1 MRRCVGGAWA
11 AVGSSVRV
19 GPKGEGEPVT
29 RTLFR
34 GGRVFDGTMA
44 PVTEAD
50 VVVEDGRIV
59 EIGPGLDGDERVDCT
74 GQTLLPGLFDTHT
87 HVIFSTLDWV
97 EELVTPFSFK
107 FYDAM
112 RNLEATLA
120 TGITTVRDAT
130 GADAG
135 IKKAVDEG
143 VIAGPRMRIS
153 VNMLS
158 QTGGHADGWLRSGV
172 DLDLEWPGNPSG
184 RVDGPDAVR
193 RKVREMIRAGADV
206 IKVAT
211 SGGVLSPTDDPRH
224 PHFRPDELEEMV
236 AEATA
241 AGIYVM
247 AHAQGAEGIK
257 NAVRAGVRSIEHG
270 IYLDDEGIDL
280 MLQRG
285 TWLVPT
291 LVAPLG
297 VLDAVD
303 AGASL
308 PASSVE
314 KARAVVEVHQQA
326 VGGAI
331 AAGVKVAMGTDS
343 GVAPHGANLRELD
356 LLVRCGMSPQQALIA
371 TTSSAAELM
380 GLDGELGTL
389 EPGKRADLVLLDG
402 DALEVATLRERVRQ
416 VWKDG
421 VPVAEDG
428 KVLR

>member
-1 MRRCVGGAWA
+1 V
-11 AVGSSVRV
+11 
-19 GPKGEGEPVT
+19 
-29 RTLFR
+29 FR
-34 GGRVFDGTMA
+34 GGKVFDGTMA
-44 PVTEAD
+44 PLGEAD
-50 VVVEDGRIV
+50 VVIEDDRIV
-59 EIGPGLDGDERVDCT
+59 EVGPELDGDRSVDCT
-74 GQTLLPGLFDTHT
+74 GQTVLPGLFDTHT
-87 HVIFSTLDWV
+87 HVIFSSLDWV

-112 RNLEATLA
+112 RNLAATLA
-120 TGITTVRDAT
+120 TGITTVRDAA

-135 IKKAVDEG
+135 VKKAVDEG

-247 AHAQGAEGIK
+247 AHAQGADGIK
-257 NAVRAGVRSIEHG
+257 NAVRAGIRSIEHG

-303 AGASL
+303 AGASI
-308 PASSVE
+308 PSSSFE
-314 KARAVVEVHQQA
+314 KAKAVVEVHQQA
-326 VGGAI
+326 VGRAI
-331 AAGVKVAMGTDS
+331 AAGVKVAVGTDS

-356 LLVRCGMSPQQALIA
+356 LLVRCGMSPQQALVA
-371 TTSSAAELM
+371 MTSSAAELM
-380 GLDGELGTL
+380 GLGEELGTL

-421 VPVAEDG
+421 VLVAEDG

>member
-1 MRRCVGGAWA
+1 MSRTVFHGG
-11 AVGSSVRV
+11 S
-19 GPKGEGEPVT
+19 
-29 RTLFR
+29 
-34 GGRVFDGTMA
+34 VFDGTLA
-44 PVTEAD
+44 PIAEAD
-50 VVVEDGRIV
+50 VVIEDGRIV
-59 EIGPGLDGDERVDCT
+59 ELGTGLDADEQVECT
-74 GQTLLPGLFDTHT
+74 GLTVLPGLFDTHT

-97 EELVTPFSFK
+97 EELVTPFSFR
-107 FYDAM
+107 FFDAM

-120 TGITTVRDAT
+120 TGITTVRDAA

-135 IKKAVDEG
+135 IKKAVDDG

-158 QTGGHADGWLRSGV
+158 QTGGHADGWLRSGL
-172 DLDLEWPGNPSG
+172 DLDLEWPGSPSG

-257 NAVRAGVRSIEHG
+257 NAVRAGIRSIEHG
-270 IYLDDEGIDL
+270 IYLDEEGIDL

-297 VLDAVD
+297 VLEAVD

-308 PASSVE
+308 PASTID
-314 KARAVVEVHQQA
+314 KARAVVDVHQRNVA
-326 VGGAI
+326 RAI
-331 AAGVKVAMGTDS
+331 DAGVKVAMGTDS

-356 LLVRCGMSPQQALIA
+356 RLVACGMSPQQALVA
-371 TTSSAAELM
+371 TTSSAADLM
-380 GLDGELGTL
+380 GLGEELGRVR
-389 EPGKRADLVLLDG
+389 PGARADLVLLDG
-402 DALEVATLRERVRQ
+402 DPLEVATLRERVRR

-421 VPVAEDG
+421 TLVVDDG

>member
-1 MRRCVGGAWA
+1 M
-11 AVGSSVRV
+11 
-19 GPKGEGEPVT
+19 T
-29 RTLFR
+29 RTVFR
-34 GGRVFDGTMA
+34 GGTVFDGTMA
-44 PVTEAD
+44 PLAEAD
-50 VVVEDGRIV
+50 VVIEDDRIV
-59 EIGPGLDGDERVDCT
+59 EVGPGLDGDESVDCAGHT
-74 GQTLLPGLFDTHT
+74 VLPGLFDTHT

-120 TGITTVRDAT
+120 TGITTVRDAA

-143 VIAGPRMRIS
+143 VIPGPRMQIS

-184 RVDGPDAVR
+184 RVDGPEAVR
-193 RKVREMIRAGADV
+193 LKVREMIRAGADV

-257 NAVRAGVRSIEHG
+257 NAVRAGIRSIEHG
-270 IYLDDEGIDL
+270 IYLDDEGVDL
-280 MLQRG
+280 MLERG

-297 VLDAVD
+297 VLDAAD

-308 PASSVE
+308 PASTVE
-314 KARAVVEVHQQA
+314 KAKAVVGVHQQA
-326 VGGAI
+326 VGRAI

-356 LLVRCGMSPQQALIA
+356 LLVRCGMSPQQALVA
-371 TTSSAAELM
+371 TTSSAGELM
-380 GLDGELGTL
+380 GVGDDLGTL
-389 EPGKRADLVLLDG
+389 EPSKRADLVLLEG

-421 VPVAEDG
+421 VLVAEDG

>member
-1 MRRCVGGAWA
+1 VFHGG
-11 AVGSSVRV
+11 S
-19 GPKGEGEPVT
+19 
-29 RTLFR
+29 
-34 GGRVFDGTMA
+34 VFDGTLA
-44 PVTEAD
+44 PIAEAD
-50 VVVEDGRIV
+50 VVIEDGRIV
-59 EIGPGLDGDERVDCT
+59 ELGTGLDADEQVECT
-74 GQTLLPGLFDTHT
+74 GLTVLPGLFDTHT

-97 EELVTPFSFK
+97 EELVTPFSFR
-107 FYDAM
+107 FFDAM

-120 TGITTVRDAT
+120 TGITTVRDAA

-135 IKKAVDEG
+135 IKKAVDDG

-158 QTGGHADGWLRSGV
+158 QTGGHADGWLRSGL
-172 DLDLEWPGNPSG
+172 DLDLEWPGSPSG

-257 NAVRAGVRSIEHG
+257 NAVRAGIRSIEHG
-270 IYLDDEGIDL
+270 IYLDEEGIDL

-297 VLDAVD
+297 VLEAVD

-308 PASSVE
+308 PASTID
-314 KARAVVEVHQQA
+314 KARAVVDVHQRNVA
-326 VGGAI
+326 RAI
-331 AAGVKVAMGTDS
+331 DAGVKVAMGTDS

-356 LLVRCGMSPQQALIA
+356 RLVACGMSPQQALVA
-371 TTSSAAELM
+371 TTSSAADLM
-380 GLDGELGTL
+380 GLGEELGRVR
-389 EPGKRADLVLLDG
+389 PGARADLVLLDG
-402 DALEVATLRERVRQ
+402 DPLEVATLRERVRR

-421 VPVAEDG
+421 TLVVDDG

>member
-1 MRRCVGGAWA
+1 
-11 AVGSSVRV
+11 
-19 GPKGEGEPVT
+19 VT
-29 RTLFR
+29 RTVFQ
-34 GGRVFDGTMA
+34 GGTVFDGTTA
-44 PVTEAD
+44 PLADAD
-50 VVVEDGRIV
+50 VVIEDGRIV
-59 EIGPGLDGDERVDCT
+59 EVGPGLDGDESVDCT
-74 GQTLLPGLFDTHT
+74 GRTVLPGLFDTHT

-120 TGITTVRDAT
+120 TGITTVRDAA

-135 IKKAVDEG
+135 IKKAVEEG
-143 VIAGPRMRIS
+143 VIVGPRMQIS

-257 NAVRAGVRSIEHG
+257 NAVRAGIRSIEHG
-270 IYLDDEGIDL
+270 IYLDDEAIDL

-297 VLDAVD
+297 VLDAAD

-314 KARAVVEVHQQA
+314 KAKAVVEVHQQA
-326 VGGAI
+326 VGRAI
-331 AAGVKVAMGTDS
+331 AAGVKLAMGTDS

-356 LLVRCGMSPQQALIA
+356 LLVRCGMSPQQALVA

-380 GLDGELGTL
+380 GLGDELGTL
-389 EPGKRADLVLLDG
+389 EPGKRADLVILDG
-402 DALEVATLRERVRQ
+402 DPLEVATLRERVRQ

-421 VPVAEDG
+421 ALAAEDG

>member
-1 MRRCVGGAWA
+1 M
-11 AVGSSVRV
+11 
-19 GPKGEGEPVT
+19 T
-29 RTLFR
+29 RTLFH
-34 GGRVFDGTMA
+34 GGTVFDGTMA
-44 PVTEAD
+44 PIAEAD
-50 VVVEDGRIV
+50 VVIEDGRIV
-59 EIGPGLDGDERVDCT
+59 DVGSGLDGDEQVDCSGRT
-74 GQTLLPGLFDTHT
+74 VLPGLFDTHT
-87 HVIFSTLDWV
+87 HVMFSTLDWV

-120 TGITTVRDAT
+120 TGITTVRDAA

-135 IKKAVDEG
+135 VKKAVEDG

-153 VNMLS
+153 VSMLS
-158 QTGGHADGWLRSGV
+158 QTGGHADGWLRSGI
-172 DLDLEWPGNPSG
+172 DLDVAWPGAPSG

-241 AGIYVM
+241 AGIFVM

-257 NAVRAGVRSIEHG
+257 NAVRAGIRSIEHG
-270 IYLDDEGIDL
+270 IYLDDEGIAL
-280 MLQRG
+280 MLERG

-308 PASSVE
+308 PASTVE
-314 KARAVVEVHQQA
+314 KAKAVIDIHQENVRRAI
-326 VGGAI
+326 G
-331 AAGVKVAMGTDS
+331 AGVKVAMGTDS
-343 GVAPHGANLRELD
+343 GVAPHGSNLRELD
-356 LLVRCGMSPQQALIA
+356 RLVRCGMSPQQALVA
-371 TTSSAAELM
+371 TTSSAADLM
-380 GLDGELGTL
+380 GLGDELGTL
-389 EPGKRADLVLLDG
+389 APGKRADLVLLDG
-402 DALEVATLRERVRQ
+402 DALEAATLRERVRR

-421 VPVAEDG
+421 VLVVDDG

>member
-1 MRRCVGGAWA
+1 M
-11 AVGSSVRV
+11 
-19 GPKGEGEPVT
+19 T

-44 PVTEAD
+44 PLSEAD

-59 EIGPGLDGDERVDCT
+59 EVGPGLDGDESVDCT
-74 GQTLLPGLFDTHT
+74 GRTILPGLFDAHT

-120 TGITTVRDAT
+120 TGITTVRDAA

-257 NAVRAGVRSIEHG
+257 NAVRAGIRSIEHG

-308 PASSVE
+308 PTSSVE
-314 KARAVVEVHQQA
+314 KAKAVVEVHQQA

-380 GLDGELGTL
+380 GLDEELGTL
-389 EPGKRADLVLLDG
+389 EPVKRADLVLLEG
-402 DALEVATLRERVRQ
+402 DALEVATLRERVHQ

-421 VPVAEDG
+421 VLVAEDG

>member
-1 MRRCVGGAWA
+1 
-11 AVGSSVRV
+11 
-19 GPKGEGEPVT
+19 
-29 RTLFR
+29 
-34 GGRVFDGTMA
+34 VFDGTMA
-44 PVTEAD
+44 PLSEAD

-59 EIGPGLDGDERVDCT
+59 EVGPGLDGDESVDCT
-74 GQTLLPGLFDTHT
+74 GRTILPGLFDAHT

-120 TGITTVRDAT
+120 TGITTVRDAA

-143 VIAGPRMRIS
+143 VIPGPRMRIS

-224 PHFRPDELEEMV
+224 PHFRPDELDEMV

-257 NAVRAGVRSIEHG
+257 NAVRAGIRSIEHG
-270 IYLDDEGIDL
+270 IYLDDDGIDL

-314 KARAVVEVHQQA
+314 KAKAVVEVHQQA

-380 GLDGELGTL
+380 GLDEELGTL

-421 VPVAEDG
+421 VLVAEDG

>member
-1 MRRCVGGAWA
+1 M
-11 AVGSSVRV
+11 
-19 GPKGEGEPVT
+19 T
-29 RTLFR
+29 RTVFR
-34 GGRVFDGTMA
+34 GGTVFDGTMA
-44 PVTEAD
+44 PLAEAD
-50 VVVEDGRIV
+50 VVIEDDRIV
-59 EIGPGLDGDERVDCT
+59 EVGPGLDGDESVDCAGHT
-74 GQTLLPGLFDTHT
+74 VLPGLFDTHT

-120 TGITTVRDAT
+120 TGITTVRDAA

-143 VIAGPRMRIS
+143 VIPGPRMQIS

-193 RKVREMIRAGADV
+193 LKVREMIRAGADV

-257 NAVRAGVRSIEHG
+257 NAVRAGIRSIEHG
-270 IYLDDEGIDL
+270 IYLDDEGVDL
-280 MLQRG
+280 MLERG

-297 VLDAVD
+297 VLDAAA

-308 PASSVE
+308 PASTVE
-314 KARAVVEVHQQA
+314 KAKAVVGVHQQA
-326 VGGAI
+326 VGRAI

-356 LLVRCGMSPQQALIA
+356 LLVRCGMSPQQALVA
-371 TTSSAAELM
+371 TTSSAGELM
-380 GLDGELGTL
+380 GVGDDLGTL
-389 EPGKRADLVLLDG
+389 EPSKRADLVLLEG
-402 DALEVATLRERVRQ
+402 DPLEVATLRERVRQ

-421 VPVAEDG
+421 VLVAEDG

>member
-1 MRRCVGGAWA
+1 M
-11 AVGSSVRV
+11 
-19 GPKGEGEPVT
+19 T
-29 RTLFR
+29 RTVLR
-34 GGRVFDGTMA
+34 GGNVFDGTMA
-44 PVTEAD
+44 PIAQAD
-50 VVVEDGRIV
+50 VVIEDGRIV
-59 EIGPGLDGDERVDCT
+59 DVGTGLDADDAVECAGLT
-74 GQTLLPGLFDTHT
+74 IAPGFFDAHT
-87 HVIFSTLDWV
+87 HVMFSSLDWV
-97 EELVTPFSFK
+97 EELVTPFSFM
-107 FYDAM
+107 FYDAI
-112 RNLEATLA
+112 RNLAATLA
-120 TGITTVRDAT
+120 AGITTIRDAA

-135 IKKAVDEG
+135 VKKAVADG
-143 VIAGPRMRIS
+143 VIAGPRMQIS

-172 DLDLEWPGNPSG
+172 DIGIDWPGSPSG
-184 RVDGPDAVR
+184 IVDGPDAVR

-241 AGIYVM
+241 AGIWVM

-257 NAVRAGVRSIEHG
+257 NAVRAGIRSIEHG
-270 IYLDDEGIDL
+270 IYLDEEGIDL
-280 MLQRG
+280 MRERG

-303 AGASL
+303 AGASM

-314 KARAVVEVHQQA
+314 KARAVVEVHRDA
-326 VGGAI
+326 VRRAI
-331 AAGVKVAMGTDS
+331 DADVRIAMGTDS

-356 LLVRCGMSPQQALIA
+356 LLVGCGMTPQQALVA
-371 TTSSAAELM
+371 TTSSAAALL
-380 GLDGELGTL
+380 GLHEELGTV
-389 EPGKRADLVLLDG
+389 ESGKRADLVLLEG
-402 DALEVATLRERVRQ
+402 DPLEVSTLRERVHQ

-421 VPVAEDG
+421 ALVAEG
-428 KVLR
+428 GEVLR

>member
-1 MRRCVGGAWA
+1 
-11 AVGSSVRV
+11 
-19 GPKGEGEPVT
+19 
-29 RTLFR
+29 
-34 GGRVFDGTMA
+34 
-44 PVTEAD
+44 
-50 VVVEDGRIV
+50 
-59 EIGPGLDGDERVDCT
+59 
-74 GQTLLPGLFDTHT
+74 
-87 HVIFSTLDWV
+87 
-97 EELVTPFSFK
+97 
-107 FYDAM
+107 
-112 RNLEATLA
+112 
-120 TGITTVRDAT
+120 
-130 GADAG
+130 
-135 IKKAVDEG
+135 
-143 VIAGPRMRIS
+143 
-153 VNMLS
+153 
-158 QTGGHADGWLRSGV
+158 
-172 DLDLEWPGNPSG
+172 
-184 RVDGPDAVR
+184 
-193 RKVREMIRAGADV
+193 
-206 IKVAT
+206 
-211 SGGVLSPTDDPRH
+211 
-224 PHFRPDELEEMV
+224 
-236 AEATA
+236 
-241 AGIYVM
+241 
-247 AHAQGAEGIK
+247 
-257 NAVRAGVRSIEHG
+257 
-270 IYLDDEGIDL
+270 

-291 LVAPLG
+291 HVAPLG
-297 VLDAVD
+297 VLDAVY

-421 VPVAEDG
+421 VLVAEDG

>member
-1 MRRCVGGAWA
+1 M
-11 AVGSSVRV
+11 
-19 GPKGEGEPVT
+19 T
-29 RTLFR
+29 RTVFR
-34 GGRVFDGTMA
+34 GGTVFDGTMA
-44 PVTEAD
+44 PLAEAD
-50 VVVEDGRIV
+50 VVIEDDRIV
-59 EIGPGLDGDERVDCT
+59 EVGPGLDGDESVDCAGHT
-74 GQTLLPGLFDTHT
+74 VLPGLFDTHT

-120 TGITTVRDAT
+120 TGITTVRDAA

-143 VIAGPRMRIS
+143 VIPGPRMQIS

-193 RKVREMIRAGADV
+193 LKVREMIRAGADV

-257 NAVRAGVRSIEHG
+257 NAVRAGIRSIEHG
-270 IYLDDEGIDL
+270 IYLDDEGVDL
-280 MLQRG
+280 MLERG

-297 VLDAVD
+297 VLDAAD

-308 PASSVE
+308 PASTVE
-314 KARAVVEVHQQA
+314 KAKAVVGVHQQA
-326 VGGAI
+326 VGRAI

-356 LLVRCGMSPQQALIA
+356 LLVRCGMSPQQALVA
-371 TTSSAAELM
+371 TTSSAGELM
-380 GLDGELGTL
+380 GVGDDLGTL
-389 EPGKRADLVLLDG
+389 EPSKRADLVLLEG

-421 VPVAEDG
+421 VLVAEDG

>member
-1 MRRCVGGAWA
+1 VSRTVFHGG
-11 AVGSSVRV
+11 S
-19 GPKGEGEPVT
+19 
-29 RTLFR
+29 
-34 GGRVFDGTMA
+34 VFDGTLA
-44 PVTEAD
+44 PIAEAD
-50 VVVEDGRIV
+50 VVIEDGRIV
-59 EIGPGLDGDERVDCT
+59 ELGTGLDADEQVECT
-74 GQTLLPGLFDTHT
+74 GLTVLPGFFDTHT
-87 HVIFSTLDWV
+87 HVIFSTLDWI

-107 FYDAM
+107 FFDAM

-120 TGITTVRDAT
+120 TGITTVRDAA

-135 IKKAVDEG
+135 IKKAVDDG

-158 QTGGHADGWLRSGV
+158 QTGGHADGWLRSGL
-172 DLDLEWPGNPSG
+172 DLDLEWPGSPSG

-257 NAVRAGVRSIEHG
+257 NAVRAGIRSIEHG
-270 IYLDDEGIDL
+270 IYLDEEGIDL

-297 VLDAVD
+297 VLEAVD

-308 PASSVE
+308 PASTID
-314 KARAVVEVHQQA
+314 KARAVVDVHQRNVA
-326 VGGAI
+326 RAI
-331 AAGVKVAMGTDS
+331 DAGVKVAMGTDS

-356 LLVRCGMSPQQALIA
+356 RLVACGMSPQQALVA
-371 TTSSAAELM
+371 TTSSAADLM
-380 GLDGELGTL
+380 GLGEELGRL
-389 EPGKRADLVLLDG
+389 RPGARADLVLLDG
-402 DALEVATLRERVRQ
+402 DPLEVATLRERVRR

-421 VPVAEDG
+421 TLVVDDG

>member
-1 MRRCVGGAWA
+1 VSRTVFHGG
-11 AVGSSVRV
+11 S
-19 GPKGEGEPVT
+19 
-29 RTLFR
+29 
-34 GGRVFDGTMA
+34 VFDGTLA
-44 PVTEAD
+44 PIAEAD
-50 VVVEDGRIV
+50 VVIEDGRIV
-59 EIGPGLDGDERVDCT
+59 ELGTGLDADEQVECT
-74 GQTLLPGLFDTHT
+74 GLTVLPGLFDTHT

-97 EELVTPFSFK
+97 EELVTPFSFR
-107 FYDAM
+107 FFDAM

-120 TGITTVRDAT
+120 TGITTVRDAA

-135 IKKAVDEG
+135 IKKAVDDG

-158 QTGGHADGWLRSGV
+158 QTGGHADGWLRSGL
-172 DLDLEWPGNPSG
+172 DLELEWPGSPSG

-257 NAVRAGVRSIEHG
+257 NAVRAGIRSIEHG
-270 IYLDDEGIDL
+270 IYLDEEGIDL

-297 VLDAVD
+297 VLEAVD

-308 PASSVE
+308 PASTID
-314 KARAVVEVHQQA
+314 KARAVVDVHQRNVA
-326 VGGAI
+326 RAI
-331 AAGVKVAMGTDS
+331 DAGVKVAMGTDS

-356 LLVRCGMSPQQALIA
+356 RLVACGMSPQQALVA
-371 TTSSAAELM
+371 TTSSAADLM
-380 GLDGELGTL
+380 GLGEELGRVR
-389 EPGKRADLVLLDG
+389 PGARADLVLLDG
-402 DALEVATLRERVRQ
+402 DPLEVATLRERVRR

-421 VPVAEDG
+421 TLVVDDG

>member
-1 MRRCVGGAWA
+1 M
-11 AVGSSVRV
+11 
-19 GPKGEGEPVT
+19 T

-120 TGITTVRDAT
+120 TGITTVRDAA

-158 QTGGHADGWLRSGV
+158 QTGGHADGWLRSGI
-172 DLDLEWPGNPSG
+172 DLDLRVAGQSEWQGRRPRRRPS
-184 RVDGPDAVR
+184 
-193 RKVREMIRAGADV
+193 EGAR
-206 IKVAT
+206 
-211 SGGVLSPTDDPRH
+211 DDPGGCRRDQGRDLRRRA
-224 PHFRPDELEEMV
+224 FTDRRPTPSALSARRAREMV

-247 AHAQGAEGIK
+247 ADAQGAEGIK

-270 IYLDDEGIDL
+270 IYLDGEGIDL

-297 VLDAVD
+297 VLDAAD

>member
-1 MRRCVGGAWA
+1 M
-11 AVGSSVRV
+11 
-19 GPKGEGEPVT
+19 
-29 RTLFR
+29 
-34 GGRVFDGTMA
+34 
-44 PVTEAD
+44 
-50 VVVEDGRIV
+50 
-59 EIGPGLDGDERVDCT
+59 
-74 GQTLLPGLFDTHT
+74 Q
-87 HVIFSTLDWV
+87 
-97 EELVTPFSFK
+97 
-107 FYDAM
+107 
-112 RNLEATLA
+112 
-120 TGITTVRDAT
+120 
-130 GADAG
+130 
-135 IKKAVDEG
+135 
-143 VIAGPRMRIS
+143 IS
-153 VNMLS
+153 INMLS

-257 NAVRAGVRSIEHG
+257 NAVQAGIRSIEHG
-270 IYLDDEGIDL
+270 IHLDDEGIDL

-308 PASSVE
+308 PASTVE
-314 KARAVVEVHQQA
+314 KAKAVVEVHQQA
-326 VGGAI
+326 VGRAI
-331 AAGVKVAMGTDS
+331 AAGVQVAMGTDS

-356 LLVRCGMSPQQALIA
+356 LLVRCGMSPQQALVA

-380 GLDGELGTL
+380 GLGDDLGTL
-389 EPGKRADLVLLDG
+389 EPGKRADLVLLEG
-402 DALEVATLRERVRQ
+402 DPLDVGTLRERVRQ

-421 VPVAEDG
+421 VLVVEDG

>member
-1 MRRCVGGAWA
+1 M
-11 AVGSSVRV
+11 
-19 GPKGEGEPVT
+19 T

-59 EIGPGLDGDERVDCT
+59 EVGPGLDGDERVDCT

-120 TGITTVRDAT
+120 TGITTVRDAA

>member
-1 MRRCVGGAWA
+1 M
-11 AVGSSVRV
+11 
-19 GPKGEGEPVT
+19 T

-44 PVTEAD
+44 PLTEAD

-59 EIGPGLDGDERVDCT
+59 EVGPGLDGDESVDCT
-74 GQTLLPGLFDTHT
+74 GRTVLPGLFDAHT

-120 TGITTVRDAT
+120 TGITTVRDAA

-158 QTGGHADGWLRSGV
+158 QTGGHADGWVRSGV

-257 NAVRAGVRSIEHG
+257 NAVRAGIRSIEHG

-314 KARAVVEVHQQA
+314 KAKAVVEVHQQA

-380 GLDGELGTL
+380 GLDEELGTL

-421 VPVAEDG
+421 VLVAEDG

>member
-1 MRRCVGGAWA
+1 M
-11 AVGSSVRV
+11 
-19 GPKGEGEPVT
+19 T
-29 RTLFR
+29 RTVFR
-34 GGRVFDGTMA
+34 GGTVFDGTMA
-44 PVTEAD
+44 PLAEAD
-50 VVVEDGRIV
+50 VVIEDDRIV
-59 EIGPGLDGDERVDCT
+59 EVGAGLDGDESVDCT
-74 GQTLLPGLFDTHT
+74 GHTVLPGLFDTHT

-120 TGITTVRDAT
+120 TGITTVRDAA

-135 IKKAVDEG
+135 VKKAVDEG
-143 VIAGPRMRIS
+143 VIPGPRMRIS

-257 NAVRAGVRSIEHG
+257 NAVRASIRSIEHG
-270 IYLDDEGIDL
+270 VYLDDEGIDL

-308 PASSVE
+308 PASTVE
-314 KARAVVEVHQQA
+314 KAKAVVEVHQQA
-326 VGGAI
+326 VGRAI
-331 AAGVKVAMGTDS
+331 AAGVQVAMGTDS

-356 LLVRCGMSPQQALIA
+356 LLVRCGMSPQQALVA

-380 GLDGELGTL
+380 GLGDDLGTL
-389 EPGKRADLVLLDG
+389 EPGKRADLVLLEG
-402 DALEVATLRERVRQ
+402 DPLDVGTLRERVRQ

-421 VPVAEDG
+421 VLVVEDG

>member
-1 MRRCVGGAWA
+1 M
-11 AVGSSVRV
+11 
-19 GPKGEGEPVT
+19 T
-29 RTLFR
+29 RTLFQ
-34 GGRVFDGTMA
+34 GGRVFDGTPA
-44 PVTEAD
+44 PPTDAD
-50 VVVEDGRIV
+50 VVIEDDRIV
-59 EIGPGLDGDERVDCT
+59 EVGPGLDGDRRVDCSGHT
-74 GQTLLPGLFDTHT
+74 VLPGLFAAHT
-87 HVIFSTLDWV
+87 HVIFSSLDWV

-112 RNLEATLA
+112 RNLAATLA
-120 TGITTVRDAT
+120 TGITTVRDAA

-135 IKKAVDEG
+135 VKKAVDEG
-143 VIAGPRMRIS
+143 VIAGPRMQIS

-257 NAVRAGVRSIEHG
+257 NAVRAGIRSIEHG
-270 IYLDDEGIDL
+270 IYLDDEGIEL
-280 MLQRG
+280 MVQRG

-303 AGASL
+303 AGASI

-314 KARAVVEVHQQA
+314 KAKAVIEVHQQA
-326 VGGAI
+326 VGRAI
-331 AAGVKVAMGTDS
+331 DAGVKVAMGTDS
-343 GVAPHGANLRELD
+343 GVAPHGANLRELG
-356 LLVRCGMSPQQALIA
+356 LLVRCGMSPQQALVA

-380 GLDGELGTL
+380 GLGEELGTL

-421 VPVAEDG
+421 VLVAEDG